1 MARRNP
7 TEKRECCEKDNDKE
21 EDGEISEKKAF
32 HKAEKEDE
40 ALHKVVKKA
49 IKKMPK
55 GKK

>member
-7 TEKRECCEKDNDKE
+7 TEKRECCEKDDSKE
-21 EDGEISEKKAF
+21 EGGEISEKKAF

-49 IKKMPK
+49 AKKMTK
-55 GKK
+55 AGK